1 MATQFTKEQ
10 IQSNIAKLVK
20 QYILSLQNEEIT
32 RETPINSKGYESL
45 NYILIICTLESDYGV
60 KIPDKVWMKLDT
72 VGDVV
77 DTVYDMAEKK
87 SK

>member
-10 IQSNIAKLVK
+10 IQANIAKLVK
-20 QYILSLQNEEIT
+20 QYIPSLQNEEIT

-60 KIPDKVWMKLDT
+60 KIPDKVWMKPNT

-77 DTVYDMAEKK
+77 DTVYDMAEKN

>member
-20 QYILSLQNEEIT
+20 QYIPSLQNEEIT

>member
-10 IQSNIAKLVK
+10 IQANLTKLVK
-20 QYILSLQNEEIT
+20 QYIPSLQDEEIT
-32 RETPINSKGYESL
+32 RDTPINSKGYESL

-77 DTVYDMAEKK
+77 DTVYDMAEKN

>member
-10 IQSNIAKLVK
+10 IQANIAKLVK
-20 QYILSLQNEEIT
+20 QYIPSFQNEEIT

>member
-20 QYILSLQNEEIT
+20 RYIPSLQNEEIT

>member
-20 QYILSLQNEEIT
+20 QYIPSLQNEEIT
-32 RETPINSKGYESL
+32 RETSINSKGYESL

>member
-1 MATQFTKEQ
+1 MTTQFTKEQ

-20 QYILSLQNEEIT
+20 QYIPSLQNEEIT